1 MAINQSGLSLQ
12 SNLKPVPRQWSTKKK
27 HDLDEPAIWSNDTG
41 Q

>member
-12 SNLKPVPRQWSTKKK
+12 SQYLVSGQLKK
-27 HDLDEPAIWSNDTG
+27 HDLDEPAIWSHDTG